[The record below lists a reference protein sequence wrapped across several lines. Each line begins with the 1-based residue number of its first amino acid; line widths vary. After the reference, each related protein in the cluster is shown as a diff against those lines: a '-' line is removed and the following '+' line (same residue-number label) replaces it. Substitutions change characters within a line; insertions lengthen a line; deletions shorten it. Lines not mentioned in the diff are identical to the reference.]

1 MAIARQGIWLCPECG
16 SHEVWKT
23 RESNTN
29 QIDRKCN
36 DCHKRARVTLDRSD
50 TGKGRKRNFKIWERD
65 LSIDFKDIIEEAKR
79 RNNKAHI
86 DLNSEKIMAP
96 KTNNIPSQSE
106 LPPIWGAKWTPTKAL
121 LFTQKIDEREVKKE
135 LLLFVAERHDGY
147 LEFISK
153 KWTDQ
158 KPPPTFNGT
167 VYHEFTKE
175 FCKTISYSLRERL
188 LTPDLAIIGDEE
200 VIPRRNSE
208 LYLGR
213 RNVRFLRDI
222 ALCLRR
228 IAYAS
233 SIDLKT
239 HLQWQRWMTRTREM
253 DEHLKDLF
261 TNGISTPDGGKFG
274 GKGFRSTWQEGIV
287 ACATPLRRAIDTP
300 IGEKH
305 HADIIAP
312 MIRDTGLAL
321 AVGQTPLEI
330 FAAQMGKSGSYM
342 SGGNLDSGGR
352 DLHIGNWE
360 KGVLPPTAP
369 LPIASATATGVALAA
384 SLLNINRFHLAPV
397 GEGTSSN
404 GEFWEAMNLA
414 GARGL
419 PIAFMIQNN
428 QIALDTFTV
437 GQSGAETFGDKGHA
451 MGIPSWSID
460 GSNPSQFYA
469 STATAREYALDGGGP
484 TLIHV
489 ETMRGCGHA
498 HHHDDLY
505 LGSASGNP
513 PGYVGRDLLTY
524 WAEKDPL
531 PTHRQQ
537 CILLGASEKQ
547 LMKIEKEE
555 QYLVE
560 NAREEMELMPW
571 PEGNTV
577 TQGITSRHNADSH
590 SQQYERFENESTNI
604 VPSPVKNGELK
615 IKFSNA
621 SNSSTYSRAIQ
632 NAMVVLAEKYG
643 EKIVFMGEDMEVA
656 GAFGMNIPL
665 KAKGHSEKLLDMP
678 LSESIIIHSAT
689 GAALGGMR
697 PVAEIQFGGFA
708 ALAMNALVNNAAQLR
723 WRWGAEVPLTVRI
736 PLGAKT
742 RSGPFHANMIESW
755 FINDPGL
762 TIVFPSNP
770 QDAYDLLIESH
781 DLNDPVIFLEHL
793 GLYGLG
799 GGKTGWGD
807 SINQIIDTE
816 SVKNRLENNE
826 SSIGKAKI
834 IRGGNNLTIITWGA
848 MVHVALKAATILSN
862 EDIEVEIIDLRT
874 ILPFDSKTCIESV
887 MRTKKMIVLQESQY
901 TGGLGHTVSSR
912 VIEETFWNM
921 ESPPIVIGAL
931 DTPVPF
937 SPTLED
943 YTIPTVELV
952 LRHVRRMCK

>member
-1 MAIARQGIWLCPECG
+1 MAIARQGIWLCPECN
-16 SHEVWKT
+16 SHEAWKT
-23 RESNTN
+23 REKNTN
-29 QIDRKCN
+29 QIDRKCSN
-36 DCHKRARVTLDRSD
+36 CNKRARVTLDRSN
-50 TGKGRKRNFKIWERD
+50 TGKGRKRNFQIWERD
-65 LSIDFKDIIEEAKR
+65 LTISFKEVIEEAER
-79 RNNKAHI
+79 RNKN
-86 DLNSEKIMAP
+86 DLVKLDSIEIVAP
-96 KTNNIPSQSE
+96 SDKKPSQSE
-106 LPPIWGAKWTPTKAL
+106 LPPIWGAKWMPKKSL
-121 LFTQKIDEREVKKE
+121 IFTRKIDELNVRKE
-135 LLLFVAERHDGY
+135 LLRFIAERHDGY
-147 LEFISK
+147 LELVSNEWIKQQPPSNFSGNTYHDFTINFCAMLSK
-153 KWTDQ
+153 
-158 KPPPTFNGT
+158 
-167 VYHEFTKE
+167 
-175 FCKTISYSLRERL
+175 SLKERL
-188 LTPDLAIIGDEE
+188 WTPDLAIIGNNEI
-200 VIPRRNSE
+200 IPRRKSE
-208 LYLGR
+208 LYLER
-213 RNVRFLRDI
+213 RNIRFLRDI
-222 ALCLRR
+222 SLCLRR

-233 SIDLKT
+233 SVDLDT
-239 HLQWQRWMTRTREM
+239 HLQWQRWMTRTRAI
-253 DEHLKDLF
+253 DEQLKDLF
-261 TNGISTPDGGKFG
+261 SNGISTPDGGKFG
-274 GKGFRSTWQEGIV
+274 GKGFRSTWQEGVV
-287 ACATPLRRAIDTP
+287 ACATSLRRAIDLP
-300 IGEKH
+300 VGERH
-305 HADIIAP
+305 RADIIAP
-312 MIRDTGLAL
+312 MIRDVGLAL

-330 FAAQMGKSGSYM
+330 FAAQMGKAGSYM
-342 SGGNLDSGGR
+342 DGGHIDSGGR

-360 KGVLPPTAP
+360 KGILPPTAP

-384 SLLNINRFHLAPV
+384 NLLGIDRFHLAPV
-397 GEGTSSN
+397 GEGCSSN

-428 QIALDTFTV
+428 QIALDTYTV

-460 GSNPSQFYA
+460 GSDPLQFHA
-469 STATAREYALDGGGP
+469 STATSREYALDGGGP

-505 LGSASGNP
+505 LGSVTGNP

-531 PTHRQQ
+531 PTHRDY

-547 LMKIEKEE
+547 LVKMESEE
-555 QYLVE
+555 QNFVD
-560 NAREEMELMPW
+560 NARIEMEIMPW

-577 TQGITSRHNADSH
+577 TQGITSRHDAATH
-590 SQQYERFENESTNI
+590 TQQYERFEKEGVNLT
-604 VPSPVKNGELK
+604 PSPLKDGELS

-621 SNSSTYSRAIQ
+621 PNSSTYSRAIQ
-632 NAMVVLAEKYG
+632 NAMVALAEKYG
-643 EKIVFMGEDMEVA
+643 DEIVFMGEDMEVA

-665 KAKGHSEKLLDMP
+665 KAKGHSDKLLDMP

-755 FINDPGL
+755 FMNDPGL

-781 DLNDPVIFLEHL
+781 DMNDPVVFLEHL

-807 SINQIIDTE
+807 SINQVIDTDA
-816 SVKNRLENNE
+816 VKKRLENNDY
-826 SSIGKAKI
+826 SIGKSKI
-834 IRGGNNLTIITWGA
+834 IRGGSDLTIVTWGA
-848 MVHVALKAATILSN
+848 MVHIALKTAEILSK
-862 EDIEVEIIDLRT
+862 EGIEMEIIDLRT

-887 MRTKKMIVLQESQY
+887 MRTKKLIVLQESQY

-912 VIEETFWNM
+912 IMEETFWSM
-921 ESPPIVIGAL
+921 ESPPVVIGAL

-943 YTIPTVELV
+943 HTIPTVELV
-952 LRHVRRMCK
+952 VRHVRRMYK